1 MKINKFNE
9 FFFFGGIPMDPKGT
23 FEDLLKMLDEMTF
36 DSQSSDEY
44 EDKRTV
50 RRELELRDGIDR
62 LYDTFDR
69 ISKKDIFEEM
79 PYEVVKKRA
88 VDDLFDEIDIAI
100 GTSSNQEKELR
111 KRLSDFM
118 DIVMKNQ

>member
-9 FFFFGGIPMDPKGT
+9 FFFFGGFPKTPQGS
-23 FEDLLKMLDEMTF
+23 FDDLLEMLDEITF
-36 DSQSSDEY
+36 DDQSSDEY
-44 EDKRTV
+44 EAKRTV

-62 LYDTFDR
+62 LYDTFYR

>member
-1 MKINKFNE
+1 
-9 FFFFGGIPMDPKGT
+9 
-23 FEDLLKMLDEMTF
+23 
-36 DSQSSDEY
+36 
-44 EDKRTV
+44 
-50 RRELELRDGIDR
+50 
-62 LYDTFDR
+62 
-69 ISKKDIFEEM
+69 M